1 MSAQPLRIILVDDH
15 QILRD
20 GIRALLEGEPGV
32 SVVGECGS
40 VAEALALCAKEPPDL
55 VVLDLSLPD
64 MSGLD
69 VLRQLQET
77 QPGILQ
83 ETQPGIRVV
92 VLSMHTQ
99 REFVLQA
106 IARGCAA
113 YVPKATAHTSLVEA
127 IQAVRRGERFLH
139 PKVASVLIESF
150 GGDMSEIQQFQ
161 ALSERERDVLQQ
173 TAWGFNSREIGAKLA
188 LSPKTVETY
197 RQRAMEKLGLEHRA
211 DLIRFALKAGI
222 LGEHG
227 PQ

>member
-40 VAEALALCAKEPPDL
+40 GAEALALCAKEPPDL

-69 VLRQLQET
+69 VLRQ
-77 QPGILQ
+77 LQ

>member
-1 MSAQPLRIILVDDH
+1 MNAQPLRIVLVDDH

-32 SVVGECGS
+32 RVVAECGTG
-40 VAEALALCAKEPPDL
+40 AEALDLVTREVPDL

-64 MSGLD
+64 VSGLD
-69 VLRQLQET
+69 VLRRLQET
-77 QPGILQ
+77 HP
-83 ETQPGIRVV
+83 TVRVI

-106 IARGCAA
+106 IAGGCAA
-113 YVPKATAHTSLVEA
+113 YVPKSTAHTSLVEA

-139 PKVASVLIESF
+139 PRVAAVLIESF

-173 TAWGFNSREIGAKLA
+173 TAWGFNSREIGEKLA

-211 DLIRFALKAGI
+211 DLVRFALRAGI
-222 LGEHG
+222 LGEQG
-227 PQ
+227 P

>member
-1 MSAQPLRIILVDDH
+1 MNAQPLRIVLVDDH

-32 SVVGECGS
+32 RVVAECGTG
-40 VAEALALCAKEPPDL
+40 AEALDLVTREVPDL

-64 MSGLD
+64 VSGLD
-69 VLRQLQET
+69 VLRRLQET
-77 QPGILQ
+77 HP
-83 ETQPGIRVV
+83 TVRVI

-106 IARGCAA
+106 IAGGCAA
-113 YVPKATAHTSLVEA
+113 YVPKSTAHTSLVEA

-139 PKVASVLIESF
+139 PRVAAVLIESF

-173 TAWGFNSREIGAKLA
+173 TAWGFNSREIGEKLA

-211 DLIRFALKAGI
+211 DLVRFALRAGI
-222 LGEHG
+222 LGEQG
-227 PQ
+227 PR

>member
-1 MSAQPLRIILVDDH
+1 MNAQPLRIILVDDH

-40 VAEALALCAKEPPDL
+40 GAEALALCAKEPPDL

-77 QPGILQ
+77 QPGI
-83 ETQPGIRVV
+83 RVV

-106 IARGCAA
+106 IAGGCAA

-127 IQAVRRGERFLH
+127 IQAVRHGERFLH
-139 PKVASVLIESF
+139 PKVAAVLIESF
-150 GGDMSEIQQFQ
+150 GSDMSEIQQFQ

-173 TAWGFNSREIGAKLA
+173 TAWGFNSREIGEKLA

-197 RQRAMEKLGLEHRA
+197 RQRAMEKLGLEHRT

-222 LGEHG
+222 LGEQG
-227 PQ
+227 PR

>member
-40 VAEALALCAKEPPDL
+40 GAEALALCAKEPPDL

-69 VLRQLQET
+69 VLRQ
-77 QPGILQ
+77 LQ

-139 PKVASVLIESF
+139 PKVAAVLIESF

>member
-1 MSAQPLRIILVDDH
+1 MNAQPLRIVLVDDH

-32 SVVGECGS
+32 RVVAECGTG
-40 VAEALALCAKEPPDL
+40 AEALDLVTREVPDL

-64 MSGLD
+64 VSGLD
-69 VLRQLQET
+69 VLRRLQET
-77 QPGILQ
+77 HP
-83 ETQPGIRVV
+83 TVRVI

-106 IARGCAA
+106 IAGGCAA
-113 YVPKATAHTSLVEA
+113 YVPKSTAHTSLVEA

-139 PKVASVLIESF
+139 PRVAAVLIESF

-173 TAWGFNSREIGAKLA
+173 TAWGLQPRD
-188 LSPKTVETY
+188 
-197 RQRAMEKLGLEHRA
+197 R
-211 DLIRFALKAGI
+211 
-222 LGEHG
+222 
-227 PQ
+227 